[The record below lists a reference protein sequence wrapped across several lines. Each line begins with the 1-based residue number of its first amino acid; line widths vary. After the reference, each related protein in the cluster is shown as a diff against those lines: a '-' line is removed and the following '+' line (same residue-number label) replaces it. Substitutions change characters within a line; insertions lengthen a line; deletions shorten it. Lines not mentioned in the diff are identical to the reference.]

1 MCLTVHTFLLLA
13 QGKAVLLHG
22 KGGFFSSGAD
32 LNTVR
37 HIFDEDGGRRMN
49 TLMQDNL
56 KRFERLP
63 FITVAVVEGKAI
75 GGGAEICTACD
86 FRLMTDDSE
95 IGFVQIR
102 MGITAGWGGG
112 SRLVR
117 LIGPTKAL
125 HLLTGGRRL
134 SAQECLSL
142 GLVDH
147 ILHPAA
153 TTAVLQAA
161 QDWLS
166 QFTCFESQP
175 LQACKQIVTAAKVN
189 PLDLALEREK
199 EVFAA
204 TWGGPAHRRAMQ
216 LNIKHK

>member
-1 MCLTVHTFLLLA
+1 M
-13 QGKAVLLHG
+13 LLHG
-22 KGGFFSSGAD
+22 RGGFFSSGAD

-37 HIFDEDGGRRMN
+37 QIFDEDGGRRMN

-63 FITVAVVEGKAI
+63 LLTVAVVQGKAI

-86 FRLMTDDSE
+86 FRLMTSDSE

-112 SRLVR
+112 CRLVR
-117 LIGPTKAL
+117 LVGQTKAL
-125 HLLTGGRRL
+125 SLLAGGRRL
-134 SAQECLSL
+134 SAPECLSL

-147 ILHPAA
+147 
-153 TTAVLQAA
+153 VLQPGETDVVLQSAR
-161 QDWLS
+161 DWLY
-166 QFTCFESQP
+166 QFTCYESQP
-175 LQACKQIVTAAKVN
+175 LQACKQIVTAAKCL
-189 PLDLALEREK
+189 PLDAALDRERD
-199 EVFAA
+199 VFAA

-216 LNIKHK
+216 QNIKHK